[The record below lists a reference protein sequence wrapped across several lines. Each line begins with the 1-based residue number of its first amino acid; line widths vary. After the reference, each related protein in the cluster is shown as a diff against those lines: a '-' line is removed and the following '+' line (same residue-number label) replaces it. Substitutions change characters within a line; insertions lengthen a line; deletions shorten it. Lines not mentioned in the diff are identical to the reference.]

1 MLLSQPLSSFTLSN
15 DTMMWE
21 PALMVPG
28 HVLRRALMVMC
39 FVGAWNGVGFSGSR
53 PRSVA
58 FGSDLATYD
67 AEVHFRANERID
79 YFPTTKNSNSKKPSA
94 SHEALC
100 A

>member
-1 MLLSQPLSSFTLSN
+1 
-15 DTMMWE
+15 
-21 PALMVPG
+21 
-28 HVLRRALMVMC
+28 
-39 FVGAWNGVGFSGSR
+39 
-53 PRSVA
+53 VA

-67 AEVHFRANERID
+67 AEVHFLANEHID